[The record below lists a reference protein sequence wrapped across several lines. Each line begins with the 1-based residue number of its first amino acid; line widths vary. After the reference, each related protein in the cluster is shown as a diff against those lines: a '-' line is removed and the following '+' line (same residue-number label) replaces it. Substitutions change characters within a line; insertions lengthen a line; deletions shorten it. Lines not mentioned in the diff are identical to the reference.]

1 MFTRKQPP
9 ALDRALLRRV
19 AVNFIDSD
27 SVFTGR
33 LAEYDYETFVLEQC
47 QTVPGP
53 GETPQPIPGR
63 QYVDRVHVWLQEL
76 PS

>member
-1 MFTRKQPP
+1 MLRKQSPV
-9 ALDRALLRRV
+9 LDKALLRRV

-33 LAEYDYETFVLEQC
+33 LADYDNETFVLEQC

-53 GETPQPIPGR
+53 GETPRDITGR
-63 QYVDRVHVWLQEL
+63 QYVDRIHAWLQEL
-76 PS
+76 PG

>member
-1 MFTRKQPP
+1 MPRKTPV
-9 ALDRALLRRV
+9 LDKALLRRV

-33 LAEYDYETFVLEQC
+33 LAEYDNETLVLEQC

-53 GETPQPIPGR
+53 GETAQPITGR
-63 QYVDRVHVWLQEL
+63 QYVDRIHVWLQEL
-76 PS
+76 PT